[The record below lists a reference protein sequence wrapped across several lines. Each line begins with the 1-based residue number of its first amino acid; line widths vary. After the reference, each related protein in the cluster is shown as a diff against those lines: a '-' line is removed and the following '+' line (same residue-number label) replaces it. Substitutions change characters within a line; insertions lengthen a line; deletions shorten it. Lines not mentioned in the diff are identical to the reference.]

1 MIRSGGRTALVLM
14 LAVTILWMLP
24 LYRLATVSLEGDGL
38 GNYADVLA
46 QEGLGRYLLNSAI
59 VTSCTVVA
67 VLALASIAAFAF
79 SKLRFR
85 GRGLLYA
92 LLLSAMMMPVAA
104 ILVPLSDIQRVF
116 GLTNTYPG
124 LILPYTAL
132 ALPFALVLL
141 KNAYDALPDQL
152 LEAAVVDGAG
162 AWRAFTRV
170 LLPLTTPTLAMVG
183 IWTFLSSWNE
193 FLLALLF
200 MSAPEMRTITV
211 VPASFQLSFF
221 VDVPKIFAALVLIQL
236 PIVLL
241 YAAFQRNFQRG
252 LTAGAVK

>member
-1 MIRSGGRTALVLM
+1 M
-14 LAVTILWMLP
+14 LAITILWMLP
-24 LYRLATVSLEGDGL
+24 LYRLVTVSLKGDGL
-38 GNYADVLA
+38 GNYADVIA
-46 QEGLGRYLLNSAI
+46 KEGLGRYLLNSAI
-59 VTSCTVVA
+59 VTSVTVVA
-67 VLALASIAAFAF
+67 VLTLASIAAFAF

-85 GRGLLYA
+85 GRSVLYA
-92 LLLSAMMMPVAA
+92 ILLSAMMMPVAA
-104 ILVPLSDIQRVF
+104 ILVPLTDIQRF
-116 GLTNTYPG
+116 LGIANTYQG

-162 AWRAFTRV
+162 PWRAFTKV
-170 LLPLTTPTLAMVG
+170 LFPLTTPTLAMVG
-183 IWTFLSSWNE
+183 IWTFLNSWNE

-200 MSAPEMRTITV
+200 MSSPDMRTITV
-211 VPASFQLSFF
+211 IPASFQLSFF

-236 PIVLL
+236 PVVVL
-241 YAAFQRNFQRG
+241 YSVFQRNFQRG

>member
-1 MIRSGGRTALVLM
+1 MIRSGGRIALAIM

-24 LYRLATVSLEGDGL
+24 LYRLVTVSLEGDGL

-46 QEGLGRYLLNSAI
+46 KEGLGRYLLNSAI
-59 VTSCTVVA
+59 VTFFTVAA
-67 VLALASIAAFAF
+67 VLVIASIAAFAF

-104 ILVPLSDIQRVF
+104 ILVPLSDIQRVL

-200 MSAPEMRTITV
+200 MSAPDMRTITV
-211 VPASFQLSFF
+211 IPASFQLSFF

-236 PIVLL
+236 PVVVL

>member
-1 MIRSGGRTALVLM
+1 M
-14 LAVTILWMLP
+14 LAITILWMLP
-24 LYRLATVSLEGDGL
+24 LYRLVTVSLKGDGL
-38 GNYADVLA
+38 GNYADVIA
-46 QEGLGRYLLNSAI
+46 KEGLGRYLLNSAI
-59 VTSCTVVA
+59 VTSVTVVA
-67 VLALASIAAFAF
+67 VLTLASIAAFAF

-85 GRGLLYA
+85 GRSVLYA
-92 LLLSAMMMPVAA
+92 ILLSAMMMPVAA
-104 ILVPLSDIQRVF
+104 ILVPLTDIQRFLGIV
-116 GLTNTYPG
+116 NTYQG

-162 AWRAFTRV
+162 PWRAFTKV
-170 LLPLTTPTLAMVG
+170 LFPLTTPTLAMVG
-183 IWTFLSSWNE
+183 IWTFLNSWNE

-200 MSAPEMRTITV
+200 MSSPDMRTITV

-236 PIVLL
+236 PVVVL
-241 YAAFQRNFQRG
+241 YSVFQRNFQRG

>member
-1 MIRSGGRTALVLM
+1 
-14 LAVTILWMLP
+14 
-24 LYRLATVSLEGDGL
+24 
-38 GNYADVLA
+38 
-46 QEGLGRYLLNSAI
+46 
-59 VTSCTVVA
+59 VVA
-67 VLALASIAAFAF
+67 VLVFASLAAFAF

-85 GRGLLYA
+85 GRGLLYG

-104 ILVPLSDIQRVF
+104 ILVPLTQLQRLF
-116 GLTNTYPG
+116 GLDNTYPG
-124 LILPYTAL
+124 LALPYTAL

-162 AWRAFTRV
+162 PWRAFLLV
-170 LLPLTTPTLAMVG
+170 LFPLTGPTLSMVG

-200 MSAPEMRTITV
+200 MSDPEMRTITV

-236 PIVLL
+236 PVVVLYSL
-241 YAAFQRNFQRG
+241 FQRRFQRG
-252 LTAGAVK
+252 LTAGAIK